1 MTFKSSSVN
10 QDQKHKKFKISNEL
24 IENII
29 KLIDES
35 NDSKIVNYFKNFHHA
50 DIAEVLEEL
59 NSDQATYIIKLLDSE
74 KTSDVLMELDEDYR
88 EKILKN
94 LSIKEIAE
102 EVEELDT
109 DDATDIIL
117 ELSEEKQKKVIS
129 KIIDAEHKADIKEL
143 LKYEENSAGG
153 LMAKELIKVNENW
166 SVNRCIKEIRSQA
179 SEVTRVHSVYVV
191 NNKNVLL
198 GRLSL
203 KDLLVAKASSKIKA
217 VFISNVDFVFDTDS
231 AEHVASVMQKYDLG
245 AIPVVDAKKKLL
257 GRITIDDIV
266 DLIKEEA
273 EKDYQLAA
281 GIVQD
286 VDVDDSIF
294 ELTRARLPWLILGLI
309 GGIGAAFIMGGF
321 DEILMQH
328 KILFYFTPLI
338 AAMAGNVGVQSSAI
352 IVQGLANSEIKGSIN
367 NRLFKET
374 LLSVLNGVILAILLF
389 VFIYLWK
396 DQFSVALALSV
407 SLVVVIIVA
416 GIIGTFIP
424 LFLNSRGIDPAIA
437 TGPFITTSNDIFG
450 ILIYFLVAKLIL
462 QI

>member
-1 MTFKSSSVN
+1 MKKSE
-10 QDQKHKKFKISNEL
+10 KHTKFILTDEL
-24 IENII
+24 I
-29 KLIDES
+29 
-35 NDSKIVNYFKNFHHA
+35 SKILDFINLSDDKSILETFSKYHHA
-50 DIAEVLEEL
+50 DIAEIIEEL
-59 NSDQATYIIKLLDSE
+59 NSEEATYIIKLLDSE
-74 KTSDVLMELDEDYR
+74 KTSDVLMELDDDYR

-102 EVEELDT
+102 EVEELDS
-109 DDATDIIL
+109 DDATDIIS
-117 ELSEEKQKKVIS
+117 ELPEEKQKKVIS

-143 LKYEENSAGG
+143 LKYDEDSAGG

-166 SVNRCIKEIRSQA
+166 TVTRCVKEMRSQA

-191 NNKNVLL
+191 DNYDILL

-203 KDLLVAKASSKIKA
+203 KDLLVANPKSKIKSI
-217 VFISNVDFVFDTDS
+217 FKKNVDHVYDTDS
-231 AEHVASVMQKYDLG
+231 AELVASTMQKYDLG
-245 AIPVVDAKKKLL
+245 AIPVVNKNKRLL

-273 EKDYQLAA
+273 EEDYQLAA
-281 GIVQD
+281 GILQD

-294 ELTRARLPWLILGLI
+294 ELTKARLPWLIVGLI
-309 GGIGAAFIMGGF
+309 GGIGAAFVMVGF
-321 DEILMQH
+321 DEILV
-328 KILFYFTPLI
+328 KNEILFYFTPLI

-352 IVQGLANSEIKGSIN
+352 IVQGLANDDIRGSIN

-374 LLSVLNGVILAILLF
+374 LLSILNGVILAGLLF
-389 VFIYLWK
+389 LFIYFWK
-396 DQFSVALALSV
+396 GKIDIALALSV
-407 SLVVVIIVA
+407 ALVAVVIVA

-424 LFLNSRGIDPAIA
+424 LFLNKRGIDPAIA

>member
-1 MTFKSSSVN
+1 MKKN
-10 QDQKHKKFKISNEL
+10 EKHTKFALTDEL
-24 IENII
+24 ISETLELV
-29 KLIDES
+29 KLSDEKSIVKIFS
-35 NDSKIVNYFKNFHHA
+35 NYHHA

-59 NSDQATYIIKLLDSE
+59 NSDDATYIIKLLDSE
-74 KTSDVLMELDEDYR
+74 KTSDVLMELDDDYR

-94 LSIKEIAE
+94 LSIQEIAE
-102 EVEELDT
+102 EVEELDS
-109 DDATDIIL
+109 DDATDIIS
-117 ELSEEKQKKVIS
+117 ELPEEKQKKVIS
-129 KIIDAEHKADIKEL
+129 KISDAEHKADIKEL
-143 LKYEENSAGG
+143 LKYDEDSAGG

-166 SVNRCIKEIRSQA
+166 SVTRCVKEMRTQA

-191 NNKNVLL
+191 DNDNILL

-203 KDLLVAKASSKIKA
+203 KDLLVADQKTKIKS
-217 VFISNVDFVFDTDS
+217 IYKKNVDHVFDTDT
-231 AEHVASVMQKYDLG
+231 AESVASTMQKYDLG
-245 AIPVVDAKKKLL
+245 AIPVINKKKKLL

-273 EKDYQLAA
+273 EEDYQLAA
-281 GIVQD
+281 GILQD

-294 ELTRARLPWLILGLI
+294 ELTRARLPWLIVGLI
-309 GGIGAAFIMGGF
+309 GGSGAAFVMGGF
-321 DEILMQH
+321 DEILLQH

-352 IVQGLANSEIKGSIN
+352 IVQGLANDEIKGSIN

-374 LLSVLNGVILAILLF
+374 LLSILNGVILAGLLF
-389 VFIYLWK
+389 LFIYFWK
-396 DQFSVALALSV
+396 GEIDIALALSIA
-407 SLVVVIIVA
+407 LVAVVIVA

-424 LFLNSRGIDPAIA
+424 LFLNKRGIDPAIA

-450 ILIYFLVAKLIL
+450 ILIYFMVAKLIL